1 MTMRTTAPKL
11 ASLIAGALLLGGC
24 EFAMSNADRIE
35 RAEESIAAG
44 DMSAAV
50 VDLKN
55 VLQDEADNS
64 QARLLLAKAEL
75 ALGDVGAAGV
85 DFGRVDAKA
94 VKPEDY
100 EPVRW
105 QLQLAQREFKSV
117 VEGLAGPRPGLSESQ
132 RLTMLARAHGGLGDA
147 ASAQRALEE
156 AVQKDPANDEALAA
170 LALARAGS
178 GSGEQALKML
188 NDALA
193 QRPKS
198 AALHRAIGEV
208 NVRLNRLPDAEAS
221 FRRALEASSPKADL
235 PGYLYAAGGLSDTL
249 LAQGKVDEAAK
260 LVEQLGKDAPG
271 AGLTL
276 LMKGRVAAAQR
287 DYPVALE
294 NLQKLLNADPDNV
307 QVRTLVG
314 GVNLEQGNLEQAAM
328 NLQRA
333 LAVSPDFVPARR
345 LLAQVQMAQG
355 RPDAATQTL
364 EASSADGSAA
374 SPDLLLMQARAA
386 LAAGDQARATRLLEQ
401 LEAQG
406 VPTEA
411 ARLDLASAFIQ
422 VGKPD
427 RALQLL
433 GTSAAGEDDRR
444 EQLRL
449 IALTSKDRAEGIRAL
464 QDYAAKN
471 AANPRAVQFAALTLG
486 ALGQVQTSTALLE
499 KLAAAEPKNVEVQ
512 TNLAR
517 IQARAGQLDAA
528 EATLK
533 RVLELQPSADVRIAL
548 AQLAATRGRDDD
560 AMRYL
565 EQARTS
571 DAKATAP
578 RALLARAY
586 LAKNDLAAAQKV
598 AAELVELQ
606 PNQPEPRLLAAAIA
620 VQRKDAAAA
629 TQQAS
634 EAVRLAPQSAQ
645 AWLGKGEIHERLEQR
660 EEARAAYRRALAL
673 APQSPLPPAAL
684 ARVELAAGN
693 ADAALAAARAAQKQ
707 PENKVAGLQLE
718 GGVLSQ
724 LGRHAEAARAFEQAQ
739 AAQPTTQGV
748 VAVYA
753 ARLRAGATAPE
764 QVLQDWIRSRPND
777 MAVRAALAEHWQLQK
792 RNDRAVQ
799 EYEAAL
805 KLDPNN
811 ALFLNNLAWLYS
823 EAKDPRALAT
833 AKRAYEIAPRN
844 PAIMDTLGW
853 ILFNGNEQQE
863 GLRLLR
869 EAAAGAAGSVDIQYH
884 FATALSRSGNAAEA
898 RKIAERMLAQN
909 LTPEW
914 REKFGALTR

>member
-1 MTMRTTAPKL
+1 MAMRTSAPKL
-11 ASLIAGALLLGGC
+11 ASLIAGALLLAGC

-35 RAEESIAAG
+35 RAEAAIAAG

-55 VLQDEADNS
+55 VLQDEADNPR
-64 QARLLLAKAEL
+64 ARLLLARAEL
-75 ALGDVGAAGV
+75 ALGDVGAASV
-85 DFGRVDAKA
+85 DFARVDAKQVA
-94 VKPEDY
+94 PEEY

-105 QLQLAQREFKSV
+105 QLKLAERDFKAV
-117 VEGLAGPRPGLSESQ
+117 VAALATPQPGLSDSQ

-147 ASAQRALEE
+147 ASAQRALEQ
-156 AVQKDPANDEALAA
+156 AVEKDPANDEALSA
-170 LALARAGS
+170 LALSRASTGA
-178 GSGEQALKML
+178 GERSLQMLDAALQ
-188 NDALA
+188 
-193 QRPKS
+193 QRPNS
-198 AALHRAIGEV
+198 AMLHRAVGEV
-208 NVRLNRLPDAEAS
+208 NVRLNRLPDAEAA
-221 FRRALEASSPKADL
+221 FRRALELSSPKGDL
-235 PGYLYAAGGLSDTL
+235 AGYLYAAGGLSDTL
-249 LAQGKVDEAAK
+249 LAQGKIDAAAEV
-260 LVEQLGKDAPG
+260 VEQLGKDAPS

-287 DYPVALE
+287 NYPVALE
-294 NLQKLLNADPDNV
+294 NLQKLVNVDPDNV
-307 QVRTLVG
+307 QVRTLIG

-333 LAVSPDFVPARR
+333 LAASPDFVPARR

-355 RPDAATQTL
+355 RPEAASQTL
-364 EASSADGSAA
+364 EASGADGQG

-401 LEAQG
+401 LESQG

-422 VGKPD
+422 VGQPD

-433 GTSAAGEDDRR
+433 GTAAAGEDDRR
-444 EQLRL
+444 EQLRI
-449 IALTSKDRAEGIRAL
+449 IALTSKDRPAGIRAL
-464 QDYAAKN
+464 QDYATAN
-471 AANPRAVQFAALTLG
+471 AANARAVQFAALTLG
-486 ALGQVQTSTALLE
+486 ALGQVQTATTLLE

-517 IQARAGQLDAA
+517 VQARAGQLDAA

-533 RVLELQPSADVRIAL
+533 RVLQLQPSADVRIAL
-548 AQLAATRGRDDD
+548 AQLAATRGRDDE
-560 AMRYL
+560 ALRHL
-565 EQARTS
+565 EEARTA

-606 PNQPEPRLLAAAIA
+606 PAQAEPRLLAAAIA
-620 VQRKDAAAA
+620 VERKDAAAA
-629 TQQAS
+629 TQQAN

-645 AWLGKGEIHERLEQR
+645 AWLGKGEIHERLGQR
-660 EEARAAYRRALAL
+660 DDARAAYRRASTLS
-673 APQSPLPPAAL
+673 PQSPLPPAAL

-707 PENKVAGLQLE
+707 PENRVAGLQLE
-718 GGVLSQ
+718 GGILSQ

-739 AAQPTTQGV
+739 AAQPTTQGAI
-748 VAVYA
+748 AVYA
-753 ARLRAGATAPE
+753 ARARAGATAPE
-764 QVLQDWIRSRPND
+764 QVLEEWIRSRPED
-777 MAVRAALAEHWQLQK
+777 MGARAALAEHWQMQK
-792 RNDRAVQ
+792 RNDRAIR

-811 ALFLNNLAWLYS
+811 PLFLNNLAWLYA
-823 EAKDPRALAT
+823 ETKDARALAT
-833 AKRAYEIAPRN
+833 ARRAHELAPRN
-844 PAIMDTLGW
+844 PAVVDTLGW

-869 EAAAGAAGSVDIQYH
+869 EAATGAPGSVDIQYH

-898 RKIAERMLAQN
+898 KTIADRMLATN
-909 LTPEW
+909 LPPEW
-914 REKFGALTR
+914 REKFQSLAR